1 MSEHTLDTEALLR
14 DSYKYGTS
22 FFSPVSQKD
31 TQTLKTYLLGSPLRN
46 SLAPLLHNTLFSLA
60 GAACTYE
67 AIETDNSEKLLELLV
82 KPDSLGTA
90 VTMPL
95 KVRSMDMVDAVT
107 DEARSIGAINTV
119 FIRRGDNGRSRL
131 IGTNTDCIGVK
142 ESFLQ
147 NVDAK
152 DLAFGSSQPG
162 LIIGGGGACRSAV
175 YALHFVLGV
184 KTIYLVNRLKE
195 EIDDII
201 ESFRRVPDFKA
212 KLQFVDTV
220 ESAAELSRPYL
231 VVGTVP
237 DRDPETEAEIL
248 AKRIVDT
255 LMGCDAG
262 GMQKSQGV
270 VLEMCYHPRVQTSFY
285 QFAERNGWRVI
296 SGTEAMIWQ
305 GVAQHILWTEKGEV
319 FEKESTL
326 STIRAKIRDAL
337 MRRN

>member
-22 FFSPVSQKD
+22 FFSPVSQKN

-46 SLAPLLHNTLFSLA
+46 SLAPLLNNTLFSLS

-67 AIETDNSEKLLELLV
+67 AIETDNSEKLIELLA

-95 KVRSMDMVDAVT
+95 KVRSMDLVDAVT

-119 FIRRGDNGRSRL
+119 FIRRGGNGRPRL

-152 DLAFGSSQPG
+152 DLAFGSTQPG

-175 YALHFVLGV
+175 YALYFFLGV

-195 EIDDII
+195 EVDDII

-212 KLQFVDTV
+212 DLRFVDTV

-237 DRDPETEAEIL
+237 DREPETEAEIL
-248 AKRIVDT
+248 AKQIVET
-255 LMGCDAG
+255 LMGCEAG

-270 VLEMCYHPRVQTSFY
+270 VLEMCYHPRVHTSFY
-285 QFAERNGWRVI
+285 QFADRNGWRVI
-296 SGTEAMIWQ
+296 PGTEAMIWQ

-319 FEKESTL
+319 FKQESTL
-326 STIRAKIRDAL
+326 STIRAEIRDAL